1 MKYSLQIQDIKSEVE
16 ESIIKIQN
24 NIDKLNKQIQLIKN
38 IDYSKPI
45 NEEEWHEICKTPLR
59 NSNILCVIISNI
71 FPQAKN
77 IKLDSNC
84 IVFDLLDFSI
94 SIPTTNC
101 RGISISTKWYIPDK
115 DIPKLE
121 LENYDNILRLK
132 KYFELVDTKS
142 VWYKFVHWDELA
154 KCRISNAE
162 YDRKWF
168 LFCKWFL
175 YYKWKND
182 RRKDFEKRL
191 EQIQLNYKK
200 NVEEY
205 IRKRND
211 AKERVK
217 ILVNFVLPLINNF
230 STKYTKYSVW
240 EIYTIEQILEMEGIK
255 DDE

>member
-1 MKYSLQIQDIKSEVE
+1 MNEETKLLDLEVRKALA
-16 ESIIKIQN
+16 KIQN
-24 NIDKLNKQIQLIKN
+24 NIDELNKQKELIKN
-38 IDYSKPI
+38 IDFSKPI

-59 NSNILCVIISNI
+59 SSDILCVIIRNI

-77 IKLDSNC
+77 IKRYSNC
-84 IVFDLLDFSI
+84 VVFDLLDFSI
-94 SIPTTNC
+94 SIPTSNC

-121 LENYDNILRLK
+121 LEHYDNILRLK

-168 LFCKWFL
+168 L

-191 EQIQLNYKK
+191 EQIQLNHKK

-217 ILVNFVLPLINNF
+217 ILVNFEFCFFLLNNKFKSFLSKFVLLISLYNSNF
-230 STKYTKYSVW
+230 TKFNKVS
-240 EIYTIEQILEMEGIK
+240 
-255 DDE
+255 

>member
-1 MKYSLQIQDIKSEVE
+1 MNEETKLLDLEVRKALA
-16 ESIIKIQN
+16 KIQN
-24 NIDKLNKQIQLIKN
+24 NIDELNKQKELIKN
-38 IDYSKPI
+38 IDFSKPI

-59 NSNILCVIISNI
+59 SSDILCVIIRNI

-77 IKLDSNC
+77 IKRYSNC
-84 IVFDLLDFSI
+84 VVFDLLDFSI

-115 DIPKLE
+115 DIPKLA

-191 EQIQLNYKK
+191 EQIQLNHKK

-230 STKYTKYSVW
+230 STKHTKYSVW

-255 DDE
+255 YDE